1 MWAVWSGWA
10 SGCDARMP
18 GCLSGWAA
26 PSWLPAILSPGMI
39 HGTDRTQGTD
49 ESHGTDREQGAG
61 EAQGAGRIDGK
72 YEVRSELMRDGHLVL
87 YSVTAIQQP
96 GRADLDGQLLRLGWF
111 QVSTSAQRSSFH
123 RYRAALKALAPA
135 GLIDVV
141 ARPGAYYTVWKP
153 LEGQPLTAFLALPV
167 RGELPVQA
175 LRDLA
180 TGLSEQ
186 GYALNDAEVIFS
198 DDDEPQLAYLVPA
211 QRSLDEALALNAQV
225 LSPLRKGRVRR
236 HRPALSLWAVL
247 PGLLFL
253 GGAGYLGA
261 KAARIYLN
269 PPVLEVKGVTGQP
282 AEQAARA
289 LAGSGF
295 RVVYADGEA
304 PGQAVGTVVSQDP
317 PAGTSL
323 PAGRQI
329 TLTVNNPPPL
339 MVPRLDDL
347 SLDAVAVSLS
357 ENRLTR
363 GEVITVDGTFTGTPK
378 GRVIAQLPAAG
389 ATAQRGDRVT
399 LLVSGGV
406 GGKQTWLPPLTG
418 LSFEDARDLV
428 RRAGLVVNVV
438 TRKDSSAREN
448 TVLAQTPAAYV
459 KVDAG
464 SPVSLTVASVGFA
477 GPSQSAGDLPLPP
490 PVYVPPP
497 VTPAPA
503 SDPAALPEI
512 PPSGTQPP
520 NTAIPSVTVPS
531 TTVPSTTA
539 PAPSTTAPT
548 GTAPTGTVPATPPAA
563 GSPTPNAPFR
573 TVRLDYAFPASLP
586 EGTVD
591 IVVRDQDG
599 ERTVLAGTSS
609 SSAAGATARQEGVR
623 VRGDAV
629 FIVRIGGQ
637 EYTSFPA
644 R

>member
-1 MWAVWSGWA
+1 MT
-10 SGCDARMP
+10 
-18 GCLSGWAA
+18 
-26 PSWLPAILSPGMI
+26 
-39 HGTDRTQGTD
+39 HGTDIPQGTPRA
-49 ESHGTDREQGAG
+49 TDRPQDPGRI
-61 EAQGAGRIDGK
+61 QGAGRIDGK
-72 YEVRSELMRDGHLVL
+72 YEVLSELMRDGHLTL
-87 YSVTAIQQP
+87 YSVLASGQSATGQSATGQP
-96 GRADLDGQLLRLGWF
+96 AQGQSAPGPLESLRLGWF
-111 QVSTSAQRSSFH
+111 EVGSSAQRSSFH

-135 GLIDVV
+135 GLLDVV

-153 LEGQPLTAFLALPV
+153 LEGQLLPAFLALPAWN
-167 RGELPVQA
+167 ELSVQA

-180 TGLSEQ
+180 NGLSEQ
-186 GYALNDAEVIFS
+186 GYALSDAEVVFS

-211 QRSLDEALALNAQV
+211 ERSVGEAVALNALV
-225 LSPLRKGRVRR
+225 LAPLKKGRVRP
-236 HRPALSLWAVL
+236 HRPALSAWAVL

-261 KAARIYLN
+261 QAARIYLN
-269 PPVLEVKGVTGQP
+269 PPVLEVQGVTGQP

-317 PAGTSL
+317 APGTSL

-339 MVPRLDDL
+339 QVPRLDDL

-389 ATAQRGDRVT
+389 ATAQRGDKVT

-406 GGKQTWLPPLTG
+406 GSKQTWLPPLTG
-418 LSFEDARDLV
+418 LSFDDARDLV
-428 RRAGLVVNVV
+428 RRAGLVVNKVA
-438 TRKDSSAREN
+438 RKDSSAREN
-448 TVLAQTPAAYV
+448 TVLAQTPAAYA
-459 KVDAG
+459 KVDVG

-477 GPSQSAGDLPLPP
+477 GPSQSAGTLPLPP
-490 PVYVPPP
+490 PVYVPP
-497 VTPAPA
+497 VTPLPVMPTPGLEILPTTP
-503 SDPAALPEI
+503 DNGAATGQTTGQTTTGQSGGNQTVAGQ
-512 PPSGTQPP
+512 PSTGQTGTGQPP
-520 NTAIPSVTVPS
+520 
-531 TTVPSTTA
+531 
-539 PAPSTTAPT
+539 
-548 GTAPTGTVPATPPAA
+548 ATM
-563 GSPTPNAPFR
+563 GQPTPGQGNTGPGTTPALQTR
-573 TVRLDYAFPASLP
+573 TVRLDYAFPRNLP

-599 ERTVLAGTSS
+599 ERTVLAGTP
-609 SSAAGATARQEGVR
+609 SSATAGATAQQEGIV
-623 VRGDAV
+623 VRGEAV

-637 EYTSFPA
+637 EFTSFPA

>member
-1 MWAVWSGWA
+1 MT
-10 SGCDARMP
+10 
-18 GCLSGWAA
+18 
-26 PSWLPAILSPGMI
+26 
-39 HGTDRTQGTD
+39 HGTDIPQGTLQGTD
-49 ESHGTDREQGAG
+49 RPQDPGRTQS
-61 EAQGAGRIDGK
+61 AGRIDGK
-72 YEVRSELMRDGHLVL
+72 YEVQSELMRDGHLVL

-96 GRADLDGQLLRLGWF
+96 GQGRADLDGQLLRLGWF
-111 QVSTSAQRSSFH
+111 QVGTSAQRSSFH

-153 LEGQPLTAFLALPV
+153 LEGQPLTAFLALRE
-167 RGELPVQA
+167 RGELSVQA

-198 DDDEPQLAYLVPA
+198 DDDGPQLAYLVPA
-211 QRSLDEALALNAQV
+211 QRSLEEAVALNAQV
-225 LSPLRKGRVRR
+225 LAPLKRGKVRR
-236 HRPALSLWAVL
+236 HRPALSLWAVF

-323 PAGRQI
+323 PAGRQV

-339 MVPRLDDL
+339 TVPRLDDL
-347 SLDAVAVSLS
+347 SLDAVAVSLA

-389 ATAQRGDRVT
+389 ATAQRGDKVT
-399 LLVSGGV
+399 LLISSGV
-406 GGKQTWLPPLTG
+406 GSKQTWLPPLTG

-448 TVLAQTPAAYV
+448 TVLAQKPAAYV

-464 SPVSLTVASVGFA
+464 SPVSLTVANVGFA
-477 GPSQSAGDLPLPP
+477 GPNQSAGNLPLPP

-497 VTPAPA
+497 VTPTPA

-512 PPSGTQPP
+512 PPTGTAPP
-520 NTAIPSVTVPS
+520 DTVPAGTIPSVTVPS
-531 TTVPSTTA
+531 PTA
-539 PAPSTTAPT
+539 PATTAPT
-548 GTAPTGTVPATPPAA
+548 NTVPTVPATPPTP
-563 GSPTPNAPFR
+563 GSPTPNALAR
-573 TVRLDYAFPASLP
+573 TVRLDYAFPATLP

-609 SSAAGATARQEGVR
+609 SSAAGATAQQEGIR

>member
-1 MWAVWSGWA
+1 MT
-10 SGCDARMP
+10 
-18 GCLSGWAA
+18 
-26 PSWLPAILSPGMI
+26 
-39 HGTDRTQGTD
+39 HGTDIPQGTPQ
-49 ESHGTDREQGAG
+49 GTGRPQDPGRSQS
-61 EAQGAGRIDGK
+61 AGRIDGK
-72 YEVRSELMRDGHLVL
+72 YEALSVLMRDGHLTL
-87 YSVTAIQQP
+87 YSVLATGPSVQGQTGPGQP
-96 GRADLDGQLLRLGWF
+96 ELLRLGWF
-111 QVSTSAQRSSFH
+111 EVSTSAQRSSFH
-123 RYRAALKALAPA
+123 RYRASLKALAPA
-135 GLIDVV
+135 GLLDVV
-141 ARPGAYYTVWKP
+141 ARPGAYYTLWKP
-153 LEGQPLTAFLALPV
+153 LEGQPLTAFLALHE

-186 GYALNDAEVIFS
+186 GYALSDAEVIFS
-198 DDDEPQLAYLVPA
+198 EDDEPQLAYLVPA
-211 QRSLDEALALNAQV
+211 ERSPEEAVALNAQV
-225 LSPLRKGRVRR
+225 LSPLKKGRVRR
-236 HRPALSLWAVL
+236 HRPALSVWAVL

-261 KAARIYLN
+261 QAARIYLN
-269 PPVLEVKGVTGQP
+269 PPVLEVRSVTGQP

-317 PAGTSL
+317 AAGTSL

-339 MVPRLDDL
+339 QVPRLDDL
-347 SLDAVAVSLS
+347 NLDAVAVSLA

-389 ATAQRGDRVT
+389 ATAQRGDKVT
-399 LLVSGGV
+399 LLLSGGV
-406 GGKQTWLPPLTG
+406 GSKQTWLPPLTG
-418 LSFEDARDLV
+418 LSFDDARDLV

-448 TVLAQTPAAYV
+448 TVLAQTPAAYA
-459 KVDAG
+459 KVDVG

-477 GPSQSAGDLPLPP
+477 GPSQSAGSLPLPP

-497 VTPAPA
+497 VTPPIT
-503 SDPAALPEI
+503 PVPGPEI
-512 PPSGTQPP
+512 LPTPPDNGAGTGQTTTGQTTTGQPSAGQTGTGQTGTGQTGTGQPP
-520 NTAIPSVTVPS
+520 A
-531 TTVPSTTA
+531 TTGQPTPGQPGTT
-539 PAPSTTAPT
+539 P
-548 GTAPTGTVPATPPAA
+548 VTPPEPPAVQ
-563 GSPTPNAPFR
+563 TR
-573 TVRLDYAFPASLP
+573 TVRLDYAFPSNLP

-599 ERTVLAGTSS
+599 ERTVLAGTPSS
-609 SSAAGATARQEGVR
+609 AAAGATAQQEGIV
-623 VRGDAV
+623 VRGAAV

-637 EYTSFPA
+637 EFTSFQA

>member
-1 MWAVWSGWA
+1 MT
-10 SGCDARMP
+10 
-18 GCLSGWAA
+18 
-26 PSWLPAILSPGMI
+26 
-39 HGTDRTQGTD
+39 HGTDIPQGTPQA
-49 ESHGTDREQGAG
+49 TDRPQDPGRI
-61 EAQGAGRIDGK
+61 QGAGRIDGK
-72 YEVRSELMRDGHLVL
+72 YEMLSELMRDGHLTL
-87 YSVTAIQQP
+87 YSVLASGQSATGQP
-96 GRADLDGQLLRLGWF
+96 AQGQSAPGPLESLRLGWF
-111 QVSTSAQRSSFH
+111 EVGSSAQRSSFH

-135 GLIDVV
+135 GLLDVV

-153 LEGQPLTAFLALPV
+153 LEGQLLPAFLALPAWN
-167 RGELPVQA
+167 ELSVQA

-180 TGLSEQ
+180 NGLSEQ
-186 GYALNDAEVIFS
+186 GYALSDAEVIFS

-211 QRSLDEALALNAQV
+211 ERSVDEAVALNALV
-225 LSPLRKGRVRR
+225 LAPLKKGRVRP
-236 HRPALSLWAVL
+236 HRPALSAWAVL

-261 KAARIYLN
+261 QAARIYLN
-269 PPVLEVKGVTGQP
+269 PPVLEVQGVTGQP

-317 PAGTSL
+317 AAGTSL

-339 MVPRLDDL
+339 QVPRLDDL
-347 SLDAVAVSLS
+347 SLDAVASSLA

-389 ATAQRGDRVT
+389 ATAQRGDKVT

-406 GGKQTWLPPLTG
+406 GSKQTWLPPLTG
-418 LSFEDARDLV
+418 LSFDDARDLV
-428 RRAGLVVNVV
+428 RRAGLVVNKVA
-438 TRKDSSAREN
+438 RKDSSAREN
-448 TVLAQTPAAYV
+448 TVLAQTPAAYA
-459 KVDAG
+459 KVDVG

-477 GPSQSAGDLPLPP
+477 GPSQSAGTLPLPP
-490 PVYVPPP
+490 PVYVPPVTSLP
-497 VTPAPA
+497 VTPTPG
-503 SDPAALPEI
+503 PEI
-512 PPSGTQPP
+512 LPTTPDNGAATGQTTGQTTTGQPGGQAGAGQTGTGQPP
-520 NTAIPSVTVPS
+520 ATTGQPTPGQGNTGP
-531 TTVPSTTA
+531 
-539 PAPSTTAPT
+539 
-548 GTAPTGTVPATPPAA
+548 GTPPALQ
-563 GSPTPNAPFR
+563 TR
-573 TVRLDYAFPASLP
+573 TVRLDYAFPGNLP

-599 ERTVLAGTSS
+599 ERTVLAGTPSS
-609 SSAAGATARQEGVR
+609 AAAGATAQQEGIV
-623 VRGDAV
+623 VRGEAV

-637 EYTSFPA
+637 EFTSFPA

>member
-1 MWAVWSGWA
+1 MT
-10 SGCDARMP
+10 
-18 GCLSGWAA
+18 
-26 PSWLPAILSPGMI
+26 
-39 HGTDRTQGTD
+39 HGTDIPQGTPQA
-49 ESHGTDREQGAG
+49 TDRPQDPGRI
-61 EAQGAGRIDGK
+61 QGAGRIDGK
-72 YEVRSELMRDGHLVL
+72 YEMLSELMRDGHLTL
-87 YSVTAIQQP
+87 YSVLASGQSATGQSATGQP
-96 GRADLDGQLLRLGWF
+96 AQGQSAPGPLESLRLGWF
-111 QVSTSAQRSSFH
+111 EVGSSAQRSSFH

-135 GLIDVV
+135 GLLDVV

-153 LEGQPLTAFLALPV
+153 LEGQLLPAFLALPAWN
-167 RGELPVQA
+167 ELSVQA

-180 TGLSEQ
+180 NGLSEQ
-186 GYALNDAEVIFS
+186 GYALSDAEVIFS

-211 QRSLDEALALNAQV
+211 ERSVDEAVALNALV
-225 LSPLRKGRVRR
+225 LAPLKKGRVRP
-236 HRPALSLWAVL
+236 HRPALSAWAVL

-261 KAARIYLN
+261 QAARIYLN
-269 PPVLEVKGVTGQP
+269 PPVLEVQGVTGQP

-317 PAGTSL
+317 AAGTSL

-339 MVPRLDDL
+339 QVPRLDDL
-347 SLDAVAVSLS
+347 SLDAVASSLA

-389 ATAQRGDRVT
+389 ATAQRGDKVT

-406 GGKQTWLPPLTG
+406 GSKQTWLPPLTG
-418 LSFEDARDLV
+418 LSFDDARDLV
-428 RRAGLVVNVV
+428 RRAGLVVNKVA
-438 TRKDSSAREN
+438 RKDSSAREN
-448 TVLAQTPAAYV
+448 TVLAQTPAAYA
-459 KVDAG
+459 KVDVG

-477 GPSQSAGDLPLPP
+477 GPSQSAGTLPLPP
-490 PVYVPPP
+490 PVYVPPVTPLP
-497 VTPAPA
+497 VTPTPG
-503 SDPAALPEI
+503 PEI
-512 PPSGTQPP
+512 LPTTPDNGAATGQTTGQTTTGQPGGQAGAGQTGTGQPP
-520 NTAIPSVTVPS
+520 ATTGQPTPGQGNTGP
-531 TTVPSTTA
+531 
-539 PAPSTTAPT
+539 
-548 GTAPTGTVPATPPAA
+548 GTPPALQ
-563 GSPTPNAPFR
+563 TR
-573 TVRLDYAFPASLP
+573 TVRLDYAFPGNLP

-599 ERTVLAGTSS
+599 ERTVLAGTPSS
-609 SSAAGATARQEGVR
+609 AAAGATAQQEGIV
-623 VRGDAV
+623 VRGEAV

-637 EYTSFPA
+637 EFTSFPA

>member
-1 MWAVWSGWA
+1 
-10 SGCDARMP
+10 
-18 GCLSGWAA
+18 
-26 PSWLPAILSPGMI
+26 MI

-49 ESHGTDREQGAG
+49 EIQGTPRAQDAG
-61 EAQGAGRIDGK
+61 EPRSVGRIDGK
-72 YEVRSELMRDGHLVL
+72 YEVLSELMRDGHLTL
-87 YSVTAIQQP
+87 YSVLATGQP
-96 GRADLDGQLLRLGWF
+96 AQGQSAQGQPAQGQSAPGQTEPLRLGWF
-111 QVSTSAQRSSFH
+111 EVGTSAQRSGFH

-135 GLIDVV
+135 GLLDVV

-153 LEGQPLTAFLALPV
+153 LEGQPLSAFLALPI
-167 RGELPVQA
+167 RDELPVQA

-186 GYALNDAEVIFS
+186 GYALSDAEVVFS
-198 DDDEPQLAYLVPA
+198 EDDGPQLAYLVPA
-211 QRSLDEALALNAQV
+211 ERSPEEAAALNAQV
-225 LSPLRKGRVRR
+225 LSPLKKGRVRR
-236 HRPALSLWAVL
+236 HRPALSAWAVL

-261 KAARIYLN
+261 QAARIYLN
-269 PPVLEVKGVTGQP
+269 PPVLEVRSVTGQP

-289 LAGSGF
+289 LSGSGF

-317 PAGTSL
+317 AAGTSL

-339 MVPRLDDL
+339 TVPRLDDL
-347 SLDAVAVSLS
+347 SLDAVAVSLA

-389 ATAQRGDRVT
+389 ATAQRGDKVM
-399 LLVSGGV
+399 LLISGGV
-406 GGKQTWLPPLTG
+406 GSKQTWLPPLTG
-418 LSFEDARDLV
+418 LSFDDARDLV

-448 TVLAQTPAAYV
+448 TVLAQTPAAYA
-459 KVDAG
+459 KVDVG
-464 SPVSLTVASVGFA
+464 SPVSLTVASVGFT
-477 GPSQSAGDLPLPP
+477 GPSQSAGSLPLPP

-497 VTPAPA
+497 VAPPITPVPG
-503 SDPAALPEI
+503 PEI
-512 PPSGTQPP
+512 LPTPENGAATGQTTGQTTTGQPGTGQTGTGQPGTGQPP
-520 NTAIPSVTVPS
+520 A
-531 TTVPSTTA
+531 TT
-539 PAPSTTAPT
+539 
-548 GTAPTGTVPATPPAA
+548 GQTPP
-563 GSPTPNAPFR
+563 GQGGTSPVTTPIPPTVQTR
-573 TVRLDYAFPASLP
+573 TVRLDYAFPANLP

-599 ERTVLAGTSS
+599 ERTVLAGTPSS
-609 SSAAGATARQEGVR
+609 AAAGATAQQEGIV
-623 VRGDAV
+623 VRGEAV
-629 FIVRIGGQ
+629 FIVRVNGQ
-637 EYTSFPA
+637 EFTSFQA

>member
-1 MWAVWSGWA
+1 MT
-10 SGCDARMP
+10 
-18 GCLSGWAA
+18 
-26 PSWLPAILSPGMI
+26 
-39 HGTDRTQGTD
+39 HGTDISQGTPQGTD
-49 ESHGTDREQGAG
+49 RPQDPRQT
-61 EAQGAGRIDGK
+61 QGAGRIDGK
-72 YEVRSELMRDGHLVL
+72 YEVLSVLMRDGHLTL
-87 YSVTAIQQP
+87 YSVLASGTSGDAGQP
-96 GRADLDGQLLRLGWF
+96 ELLRLGWF
-111 QVSTSAQRSSFH
+111 EVGSSAQRSGFH

-153 LEGQPLTAFLALPV
+153 LEGQPLAAFLALPI
-167 RGELPVQA
+167 RDELPVQA

-180 TGLSEQ
+180 DGLSEQ
-186 GYALNDAEVIFS
+186 GYALSDAEVIFS
-198 DDDEPQLAYLVPA
+198 EDDGPQLAYLVPA
-211 QRSLDEALALNAQV
+211 ERSPEEAVALNAQV
-225 LSPLRKGRVRR
+225 LSPLKKGRVRR
-236 HRPALSLWAVL
+236 HRPALSAWAVL

-261 KAARIYLN
+261 QAARIYLN
-269 PPVLEVKGVTGQP
+269 PPVLEVSSVTGQP

-289 LAGSGF
+289 LADSGF

-317 PAGTSL
+317 AAGTSL

-339 MVPRLDDL
+339 QVPRLDDL

-389 ATAQRGDRVT
+389 ATAQRGDKVT
-399 LLVSGGV
+399 LLISGGV
-406 GGKQTWLPPLTG
+406 GSKQTWLPPLSG
-418 LSFEDARDLV
+418 LSFDDARDLV
-428 RRAGLVVNVV
+428 RRAGLVVNRV

-448 TVLAQTPAAYV
+448 TVLAQTPAAYA
-459 KVDAG
+459 KVDVG

-477 GPSQSAGDLPLPP
+477 GPSQSAGTLPLPP

-497 VTPAPA
+497 VDPTPITPV
-503 SDPAALPEI
+503 PGPEI
-512 PPSGTQPP
+512 LPTPENGAATGQTTTGQPGAQAGTGQP
-520 NTAIPSVTVPS
+520 
-531 TTVPSTTA
+531 
-539 PAPSTTAPT
+539 
-548 GTAPTGTVPATPPAA
+548 GTAQAGTGQKSTGQAGTGQPPAA
-563 GSPTPNAPFR
+563 TGQPTPGQGSTSPVTTPVPPTVQTR
-573 TVRLDYAFPASLP
+573 TVRLDYAFPANLP

-599 ERTVLAGTSS
+599 ERTVLAGTPS
-609 SSAAGATARQEGVR
+609 SSAAGATAQQEGIVVRGAAVFTVR
-623 VRGDAV
+623 VN
-629 FIVRIGGQ
+629 GQ
-637 EYTSFPA
+637 EFTSFPA

>member
-1 MWAVWSGWA
+1 MT
-10 SGCDARMP
+10 
-18 GCLSGWAA
+18 
-26 PSWLPAILSPGMI
+26 
-39 HGTDRTQGTD
+39 HGTDIPQGTPQ
-49 ESHGTDREQGAG
+49 GTGRPQDPGRSQS
-61 EAQGAGRIDGK
+61 AGRIDGK
-72 YEVRSELMRDGHLVL
+72 YEALSVLIRDGHLTL
-87 YSVTAIQQP
+87 YSVLATGPSVQGQTGPGQP
-96 GRADLDGQLLRLGWF
+96 ELLRLGWF
-111 QVSTSAQRSSFH
+111 EVSTSAQRSSFH
-123 RYRAALKALAPA
+123 RYRASLKALAPA
-135 GLIDVV
+135 GLLDVV
-141 ARPGAYYTVWKP
+141 ARPGAYYTLWKP
-153 LEGQPLTAFLALPV
+153 LEGQPLTAFLALHE

-186 GYALNDAEVIFS
+186 GYALSDAEVIFS
-198 DDDEPQLAYLVPA
+198 EDDEPQLAYLVPA
-211 QRSLDEALALNAQV
+211 ERSPEEAVALNAQV
-225 LSPLRKGRVRR
+225 LSPLKKGRVRR
-236 HRPALSLWAVL
+236 HRPALSVWAVL

-261 KAARIYLN
+261 QAARIYLN
-269 PPVLEVKGVTGQP
+269 PPVLEVRSVTGQP

-317 PAGTSL
+317 AAGTSL

-339 MVPRLDDL
+339 QVPRLDDL
-347 SLDAVAVSLS
+347 NLDAVAVSLA

-389 ATAQRGDRVT
+389 ATAQRGDKVT
-399 LLVSGGV
+399 LLLSGGV
-406 GGKQTWLPPLTG
+406 GSKQTWLPPLTG
-418 LSFEDARDLV
+418 LSFDDARDLV

-448 TVLAQTPAAYV
+448 TVLAQTPAAYA
-459 KVDAG
+459 KVDVG

-477 GPSQSAGDLPLPP
+477 GPSQSAGSLPLPP

-497 VTPAPA
+497 VTPPIT
-503 SDPAALPEI
+503 PVPGPEI
-512 PPSGTQPP
+512 LPTPPDNGAGTGQTTTGQTTTGQPSAGQTGTGQTGTGQTGTGQPP
-520 NTAIPSVTVPS
+520 A
-531 TTVPSTTA
+531 TTGQPTPGQPGTT
-539 PAPSTTAPT
+539 P
-548 GTAPTGTVPATPPAA
+548 VTPPEPPAVQ
-563 GSPTPNAPFR
+563 TR
-573 TVRLDYAFPASLP
+573 TVRLDYAFPSNLP

-599 ERTVLAGTSS
+599 ERTVLAGTPSS
-609 SSAAGATARQEGVR
+609 AAAGATAQQEGIV
-623 VRGDAV
+623 VRGAAV

-637 EYTSFPA
+637 EFTSFQA

>member
-1 MWAVWSGWA
+1 MT
-10 SGCDARMP
+10 
-18 GCLSGWAA
+18 
-26 PSWLPAILSPGMI
+26 
-39 HGTDRTQGTD
+39 HGTDIPQGTPQA
-49 ESHGTDREQGAG
+49 TDRPQDPGRI
-61 EAQGAGRIDGK
+61 QGAGRIDGK
-72 YEVRSELMRDGHLVL
+72 YEVLSELMRDGHLTL
-87 YSVTAIQQP
+87 YSVLATGQSAS
-96 GRADLDGQLLRLGWF
+96 GQLAPGQSAPGLLEPLRLGWF
-111 QVSTSAQRSSFH
+111 EVSSSAQRSSFH

-153 LEGQPLTAFLALPV
+153 LEGQLLPAFLALPAWN
-167 RGELPVQA
+167 ELSVQA

-180 TGLSEQ
+180 NGLGEQ
-186 GYALNDAEVIFS
+186 GHALSDAEVIFS

-211 QRSLDEALALNAQV
+211 ERSVDEALALNALV
-225 LSPLRKGRVRR
+225 LAPLKKGRVRP
-236 HRPALSLWAVL
+236 HRPALSAWAVL

-261 KAARIYLN
+261 QAARIYLN
-269 PPVLEVKGVTGQP
+269 PPVLEVQGVVGQP
-282 AEQAARA
+282 AEQAARV
-289 LAGSGF
+289 LADGGF

-317 PAGTSL
+317 AAGTSL

-339 MVPRLDDL
+339 QVPRLDDL

-389 ATAQRGDRVT
+389 ATAQRGDKVT

-406 GGKQTWLPPLTG
+406 GSKQTWLPPLTG
-418 LSFEDARDLV
+418 LSFDDARNLV
-428 RRAGLVVNVV
+428 RLAKLVVNNVV
-438 TRKDSSAREN
+438 QKNSSARVN
-448 TVLAQTPAAYV
+448 TVLAQTPAPYT
-459 KVDAG
+459 KVDVG
-464 SPVSLTVASVGFA
+464 SPVSLTIATVQFA
-477 GPSQSAGDLPLPP
+477 GPSQSAGSLPLPP

-497 VTPAPA
+497 VTQPPA
-503 SDPAALPEI
+503 
-512 PPSGTQPP
+512 TQPP
-520 NTAIPSVTVPS
+520 VTQPPVTQPPVTPTPGPEVPLTPDNS
-531 TTVPSTTA
+531 AATGQTTTGQSGGNQ
-539 PAPSTTAPT
+539 T
-548 GTAPTGTVPATPPAA
+548 GTGQTGTGQPGTGQTGAGQPPATTRQPTPGQGNTGPATPPEPPALQ
-563 GSPTPNAPFR
+563 TR
-573 TVRLDYAFPASLP
+573 TVRLDYAFPGNLP

-599 ERTVLAGTSS
+599 ERTVLAGTPSS
-609 SSAAGATARQEGVR
+609 AAAGATAQQEGIV
-623 VRGDAV
+623 VRGEAV

-637 EYTSFPA
+637 EFTSFPA

>member
-1 MWAVWSGWA
+1 MT
-10 SGCDARMP
+10 
-18 GCLSGWAA
+18 
-26 PSWLPAILSPGMI
+26 
-39 HGTDRTQGTD
+39 HGTDIPQGTPQA
-49 ESHGTDREQGAG
+49 TDRPQDPGRI
-61 EAQGAGRIDGK
+61 QGAGRIDGK
-72 YEVRSELMRDGHLVL
+72 YEMLSELMRDGHLTL
-87 YSVTAIQQP
+87 YSVLASGQSATGQSATGQP
-96 GRADLDGQLLRLGWF
+96 AQGQSAPGPLESLRLGWF
-111 QVSTSAQRSSFH
+111 EVGSSAQRSSFH

-135 GLIDVV
+135 GLLDVV

-153 LEGQPLTAFLALPV
+153 LEGQLLPAFLALPAWN
-167 RGELPVQA
+167 ELSVQA

-180 TGLSEQ
+180 NGLSEQ
-186 GYALNDAEVIFS
+186 GYALSDAEVIFS

-211 QRSLDEALALNAQV
+211 ERSVDEAVALNALV
-225 LSPLRKGRVRR
+225 LAPLKKGRVRP
-236 HRPALSLWAVL
+236 HRPALSAWAVL

-261 KAARIYLN
+261 QAARIYLN
-269 PPVLEVKGVTGQP
+269 PPVLEVQGVTGQP

-317 PAGTSL
+317 AAGTSL

-339 MVPRLDDL
+339 QVPRLDDL
-347 SLDAVAVSLS
+347 SLDAVASSLA

-389 ATAQRGDRVT
+389 ATAQRGDKVT

-406 GGKQTWLPPLTG
+406 GSKQTWLPPLTG
-418 LSFEDARDLV
+418 LSFDDARDLV
-428 RRAGLVVNVV
+428 RRAGLVVNKVA
-438 TRKDSSAREN
+438 RKDSSAREN
-448 TVLAQTPAAYV
+448 TVLAQTPAAYA
-459 KVDAG
+459 KVDVG

-477 GPSQSAGDLPLPP
+477 GPSQSAGTLPLPP
-490 PVYVPPP
+490 PVYVPPVTPLP
-497 VTPAPA
+497 VTPTPG
-503 SDPAALPEI
+503 PEI
-512 PPSGTQPP
+512 LPTTPDNGAATGQTTGQTTTGQPGGQ
-520 NTAIPSVTVPS
+520 AG
-531 TTVPSTTA
+531 A
-539 PAPSTTAPT
+539 
-548 GTAPTGTVPATPPAA
+548 GQTGTVQPPATTGQPTPGQGNTGPGTPPALQ
-563 GSPTPNAPFR
+563 TR
-573 TVRLDYAFPASLP
+573 TVRLDYAFPGNLP

-599 ERTVLAGTSS
+599 ERTVLAGTPSS
-609 SSAAGATARQEGVR
+609 AAAGATAQQEGIV
-623 VRGDAV
+623 VRGEAV

-637 EYTSFPA
+637 EFTSFPA

>member
-1 MWAVWSGWA
+1 MT
-10 SGCDARMP
+10 
-18 GCLSGWAA
+18 
-26 PSWLPAILSPGMI
+26 
-39 HGTDRTQGTD
+39 HGTDIPQGTPQA
-49 ESHGTDREQGAG
+49 TDRPQDPGRI
-61 EAQGAGRIDGK
+61 QGAGRIDGK
-72 YEVRSELMRDGHLVL
+72 YEVLSELMRDGHLTL
-87 YSVTAIQQP
+87 YSVLASGQSASGQSVTGQSAP
-96 GRADLDGQLLRLGWF
+96 GPLEPLRLGWF
-111 QVSTSAQRSSFH
+111 EVGSSAQRSSFH

-135 GLIDVV
+135 GLLDVV

-153 LEGQPLTAFLALPV
+153 LEGQLLPAFLALPAWN
-167 RGELPVQA
+167 ELSVQA

-180 TGLSEQ
+180 NGLSEQ
-186 GYALNDAEVIFS
+186 GYALSDAEVIFS

-211 QRSLDEALALNAQV
+211 ERSVDEAVALNALV
-225 LSPLRKGRVRR
+225 LAPLKKGRVRP
-236 HRPALSLWAVL
+236 HRPALSAWAVL

-261 KAARIYLN
+261 QAARIYLN
-269 PPVLEVKGVTGQP
+269 PPVLEVQGVTGQP

-317 PAGTSL
+317 AAGTSL

-339 MVPRLDDL
+339 QVPRLDDL
-347 SLDAVAVSLS
+347 SLDAVAASLS

-389 ATAQRGDRVT
+389 ATAQRGDKVM

-406 GGKQTWLPPLTG
+406 GSKQTWLPPLTG
-418 LSFEDARDLV
+418 LSFDDARDLV
-428 RRAGLVVNVV
+428 RRAGLVVNKVA
-438 TRKDSSAREN
+438 RKDSSAREN
-448 TVLAQTPAAYV
+448 TVLAQTPAAYA
-459 KVDAG
+459 KVDVG
-464 SPVSLTVASVGFA
+464 SPVSITVASVGFA
-477 GPSQSAGDLPLPP
+477 GPSQSAGTLPLPP
-490 PVYVPPP
+490 PVYVPPVAPLP
-497 VTPAPA
+497 VTPTPG
-503 SDPAALPEI
+503 PEI
-512 PPSGTQPP
+512 LPTTPDNGAATGQTTGQTTTGQSGGNQTVAGQPSAGQARTGQTGTGQPSATTGQPTPGQGNTGPGTPPSLQT
-520 NTAIPSVTVPS
+520 
-531 TTVPSTTA
+531 
-539 PAPSTTAPT
+539 
-548 GTAPTGTVPATPPAA
+548 
-563 GSPTPNAPFR
+563 R
-573 TVRLDYAFPASLP
+573 TVRLDYAFPSNLP

-609 SSAAGATARQEGVR
+609 SAAAGAAAQQEGIV
-623 VRGDAV
+623 VRGEAV

-637 EYTSFPA
+637 EFTRFPA